1 MKISLKTTSSLV
13 KIFAGEETAFIHA
26 EKQGSCF
33 LGERYNLQILIRST
47 EDIYGAEM
55 VVQGVNG
62 KCALYSVQE
71 IKAGREYGYGLADDY
86 VLHSPNGYYPDLLVE
101 KDTVDVKKGENTV
114 LWVSLSELKAGE
126 NTIVFSLVKDGCA
139 LASCVY
145 KLTVI
150 GVSLPETDIPLTNW
164 MHYDCI
170 AEKTGTEPFS
180 TEFYACFE
188 NYLSAYVES
197 GLNTLLIPT
206 FTPAL
211 DTAVGGER
219 RTTQLVQVFLDNGK
233 YRFDFSKLEQFL
245 DFVTARGIR
254 YYELAHLYTQWG
266 AEFCPKVM
274 AVVDGEEKKIFG
286 WETGSESGEYK
297 AFLNAYLP
305 ALKTLLEGR
314 GIAKNCFIH
323 LSDEPHEEHV
333 ERYKRLYEFVK
344 PLIGEMKTFDALSE
358 FSFYQKN
365 AVDIPAVLTSRTRPF
380 EVEKIEHFAYYCCD
394 PCTNYESNRFFAMPS
409 ERTRVIG
416 VQLYRNGAKGFLH
429 WGYNFYN
436 AQFSVRVINP
446 YEETDAGGRFPS
458 GDSYIVYPYGR
469 GVQKS
474 IRYFLMNEAF
484 DDYRACKLAER
495 IVGKEK
501 TMELLKKFGVYGYN
515 CYPKTAAGFKRMRE
529 ELNWLVARRLKKK

>member
-1 MKISLKTTSSLV
+1 M
-13 KIFAGEETAFIHA
+13 
-26 EKQGSCF
+26 
-33 LGERYNLQILIRST
+33 
-47 EDIYGAEM
+47 
-55 VVQGVNG
+55 
-62 KCALYSVQE
+62 
-71 IKAGREYGYGLADDY
+71 
-86 VLHSPNGYYPDLLVE
+86 
-101 KDTVDVKKGENTV
+101 
-114 LWVSLSELKAGE
+114 
-126 NTIVFSLVKDGCA
+126 
-139 LASCVY
+139 
-145 KLTVI
+145 
-150 GVSLPETDIPLTNW
+150 
-164 MHYDCI
+164 
-170 AEKTGTEPFS
+170 
-180 TEFYACFE
+180 
-188 NYLSAYVES
+188 
-197 GLNTLLIPT
+197 
-206 FTPAL
+206 
-211 DTAVGGER
+211 
-219 RTTQLVQVFLDNGK
+219 
-233 YRFDFSKLEQFL
+233 
-245 DFVTARGIR
+245 
-254 YYELAHLYTQWG
+254 
-266 AEFCPKVM
+266 
-274 AVVDGEEKKIFG
+274 
-286 WETGSESGEYK
+286 
-297 AFLNAYLP
+297 
-305 ALKTLLEGR
+305 EGR

-344 PLIGEMKTFDALSE
+344 PLIGEMKTLDALSE